1 MSLSRYVGQKNVLG
15 HALTSSEVK
24 TLHMV
29 EPGVMHYKLRA
40 KGGKYVTRTF
50 KPSSTPVMVA
60 ELEKKIRKV
69 RKNKGGKRG
78 PRARSS
84 PIGLAGMKIMMRRG
98 SAPKVV
104 RRLVTPGG
112 SIGLA
117 AMKIMPARKRR
128 SDAGKSRKVS
138 PGSMMGLAGMK
149 IVMRRGRAPKVVRRL
164 VTPGGSIGLAAMKIM
179 PARKRRAD
187 AGKRRKA
194 SPSPNFLPNPYLRKV
209 RKNKGG
215 KRGPRKAKSPLA
227 QLIASLK

>member
-69 RKNKGGKRG
+69 RTNKGAKRG
-78 PRARSS
+78 PRARAS
-84 PIGLAGMKIMMRRG
+84 PIGLAGMKIM
-98 SAPKVV
+98 
-104 RRLVTPGG
+104 
-112 SIGLA
+112 
-117 AMKIMPARKRR
+117 
-128 SDAGKSRKVS
+128 
-138 PGSMMGLAGMK
+138 
-149 IVMRRGRAPKVVRRL
+149 MRRGRAPKVVRRL